1 MSMSTTT
8 AEAKK
13 VLPEE
18 NPADDVLFN
27 SIFGVRTIELN
38 RPSKLNAL
46 NKSMAEKI
54 VPRLQVRL
62 LPHRHR
68 HGRGRG
74 RSSCTTSLTPQRP
87 HQ

>member
-1 MSMSTTT
+1 MSMST
-8 AEAKK
+8 AAPEGKA
-13 VLPEE
+13 LPEE

-27 SIFGVRTIELN
+27 SVFGVRTIELN

-62 LPHRHR
+62 LPLP
-68 HGRGRG
+68 
-74 RSSCTTSLTPQRP
+74 SPPPPPSPSPW
-87 HQ
+87 